1 MTIAL
6 LARMFMAV
14 RRKIARGAFLVKR
27 PSTGSGRPEPVEGC
41 ISVSARD
48 SRDVRE
54 KRDWS
59 EVSSSQVSPVAH
71 VLLVSLRTL

>member
-14 RRKIARGAFLVKR
+14 RHKIAQDAFLVKR
-27 PSTGSGRPEPVEGC
+27 
-41 ISVSARD
+41 ISASAQD

-54 KRDWS
+54 KRD
-59 EVSSSQVSPVAH
+59 
-71 VLLVSLRTL
+71 